1 MYCLGFI
8 LASDNAKVFK
18 SYAFCVLA
26 KILILISNTGSHR
39 DLESRGLGC
48 WPKLDRVLDE
58 NQDGE

>member
-48 WPKLDRVLDE
+48 
-58 NQDGE
+58 